1 MKIKVGFALR
11 KLSMG
16 LISLSI
22 VSTLSSKYG
31 SYVKADIIKN
41 TITDKNVVFENIK
54 IGRKNSI
61 SFYVTGNVNKLVLF
75 DENGKEIGSD
85 ISGTQF
91 FINLRS
97 QPKLN
102 SQLTVKAYNNIGE
115 YQGKTSFIY
124 TNRDKLYDALESG
137 YLKNTGKYINS
148 TKGDQV
154 AYDNAYANAI
164 KVTNSWTCSQ
174 TEVDSATQKYI
185 IARNKIQSAKI
196 GTEIKD
202 SSIFDNIDVSNDGV
216 WFLIPKKGMTVVKLF
231 NQGEELDNLESSYQ
245 YVLKF
250 NSKLVPNTTLTIK
263 AYDLSG
269 SQIGELVFNYTD
281 RNKFKKE
288 YSFYNLK
295 GTQTYK
301 LAKSNLQKAYDNAF
315 NKASKVNSNYNATQS
330 QVDDVTNELNKARL
344 DLINDTEDSNKNL
357 EINSI
362 ENISFEDNRIFV
374 TANRNRY
381 ITITDMEGNEPG
393 SDKSGFQFYVILN
406 KIIRPDTPLYINSL
420 DELKNR
426 IQRIKVI
433 YTDRTEFHKAYYL
446 GNLKNTYRYKNATKR
461 AQQKYDEAYA
471 DAKRLEKNYVASQ
484 ELVDNVTKELRNAF
498 KGLAA
503 NCENN
508 SNNSDTN
515 LFINN
520 IPLYMLPSDKSNKLS
535 ESKEVHISKVVYAP
549 VISNKRN
556 IKIALVNAEGKVTN
570 KFINT
575 DSKWKV
581 FAQKEINGH
590 LYYRL
595 GTQNQWA
602 LADYFVNNSEEK
614 MSGIARINYVP
625 WYGINLWN
633 NYGKDAKWNGTRL
646 KHGTRWKIFK
656 RVNVNG
662 KTWYNLGGNQWI
674 LGKYVVLE

>member
-1 MKIKVGFALR
+1 MILSIIYLIFIGGKMKIKVGFALR

-31 SYVKADIIKN
+31 SYVKADIINN

-381 ITITDMEGNEPG
+381 ITITDMKGNELG
-393 SDKSGFQFYVILN
+393 LDKSGFQFYVILN

-433 YTDRTEFHKAYYL
+433 YTDRTEFHKAY
-446 GNLKNTYRYKNATKR
+446 
-461 AQQKYDEAYA
+461 
-471 DAKRLEKNYVASQ
+471 
-484 ELVDNVTKELRNAF
+484 
-498 KGLAA
+498 
-503 NCENN
+503 
-508 SNNSDTN
+508 
-515 LFINN
+515 I
-520 IPLYMLPSDKSNKLS
+520 
-535 ESKEVHISKVVYAP
+535 
-549 VISNKRN
+549 
-556 IKIALVNAEGKVTN
+556 
-570 KFINT
+570 
-575 DSKWKV
+575 
-581 FAQKEINGH
+581 
-590 LYYRL
+590 
-595 GTQNQWA
+595 
-602 LADYFVNNSEEK
+602 
-614 MSGIARINYVP
+614 
-625 WYGINLWN
+625 
-633 NYGKDAKWNGTRL
+633 
-646 KHGTRWKIFK
+646 
-656 RVNVNG
+656 
-662 KTWYNLGGNQWI
+662 
-674 LGKYVVLE
+674 